1 MVQRGRV
8 ERQHVRRQREMPNG
22 GAGDL
27 DLRILQLCI
36 GNLRG
41 PPMKNLAGKCRRR
54 QALRRFREVTHS
66 DMRVPHIDY
75 WLYMVERQGFDRP
88 QLLVRVLRRTCNGG

>member
-41 PPMKNLAGKCRRR
+41 SPMKNLAVN
-54 QALRRFREVTHS
+54 AA
-66 DMRVPHIDY
+66 
-75 WLYMVERQGFDRP
+75 
-88 QLLVRVLRRTCNGG
+88 GGRHFGAFEK

>member
-36 GNLRG
+36 GNQRG
-41 PPMKNLAGKCRRR
+41 QLCQSDRARRGSSF
-54 QALRRFREVTHS
+54 L
-66 DMRVPHIDY
+66 
-75 WLYMVERQGFDRP
+75 
-88 QLLVRVLRRTCNGG
+88 

>member
-8 ERQHVRRQREMPNG
+8 ERQRVRRQREMPNG

-41 PPMKNLAGKCRRR
+41 QPMKNLAGKRRRR
-54 QALRRFREVTHS
+54 QALRRVREVTHPICAL
-66 DMRVPHIDY
+66 RILITGRY
-75 WLYMVERQGFDRP
+75 WLYVVVSRFSVKWRGDVP
-88 QLLVRVLRRTCNGG
+88 L